1 MLNNSR
7 WYIPT
12 IQFCISHFTK
22 DKWSFKCTKTQYSF
36 LRPSSLTERPRSIIQ
51 TQWETQFFQD
61 LAAKE
66 EKKIK
71 DHASSSR
78 WIYISSY
85 KLFYLLKSI
94 FIFSFIFP
102 TSYFLFCLMVTGDSN
117 FPLPVSFWLLE
128 MYFLVR
134 LFALMCFSYFSSPVA
149 SAFSY
154 YNPILFPHRSQI
166 VLVCMFSV
174 FL

>member
-1 MLNNSR
+1 MHQNTVQLHSTILLNR
-7 WYIPT
+7 
-12 IQFCISHFTK
+12 
-22 DKWSFKCTKTQYSF
+22 KTQEYNSDTVGNTVLSGF
-36 LRPSSLTERPRSIIQ
+36 SS
-51 TQWETQFFQD
+51 
-61 LAAKE
+61 KE
-66 EKKIK
+66 KKKIK

-134 LFALMCFSYFSSPVA
+134 LFSLMCFSYFSSPVA

-166 VLVCMFSV
+166 VLVCIFSV